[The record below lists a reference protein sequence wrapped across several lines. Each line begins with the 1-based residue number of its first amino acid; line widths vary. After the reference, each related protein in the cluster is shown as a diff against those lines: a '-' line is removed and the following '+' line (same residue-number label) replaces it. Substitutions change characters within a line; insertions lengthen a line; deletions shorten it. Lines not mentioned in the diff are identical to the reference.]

1 MVSLSHSLLKNATS
15 PFYTLAI
22 KLLNDI
28 TGERQALRLF
38 ALLNQR
44 PYNTYA
50 LVTDFPTPR
59 PALLYNWSL
68 IKVPHSN
75 RASLYTGFAQTRA
88 TSQRGLSPER
98 DTLTRKKQINK

>member
-50 LVTDFPTPR
+50 LVRDFPTPC

-75 RASLYTGFAQTRA
+75 NIEPPCI
-88 TSQRGLSPER
+88 RGLLKLEQPVKE
-98 DTLTRKKQINK
+98 DYHQKGTL